1 MTRMKN
7 IILNEDFAWE
17 NYTETDVKNVYV
29 KIENKIK
36 DFLENIK
43 DLDLSKNSK
52 DLTFK
57 KIYKDLDLL
66 NGFLAR
72 EIGVLRI
79 FKLSHGDK
87 KIREI
92 SRTEVLRIVNLF
104 DVFSY
109 NEDLYKVL
117 KAYFD
122 IFYKKEKKTL
132 TKEEIKIVSDTMRS
146 YKNKG
151 MHLSKEKRD
160 LLIKLNSKIDKIA
173 SDFNLACTKNYE
185 KGIWFSKEE
194 LSGVPESIV
203 SGLKFEKNKYFVSAF
218 LASQYV
224 VVKKY
229 ATNKNTRIKL
239 TKMNEAGV
247 GPVNTKRLGEILKL
261 RAEVSKI
268 LGFKTFSDLAM
279 SEQMVSDPKL
289 AKKFLEDLAKNL
301 SKKLK
306 TEKEDSEK
314 VLARFGEKLNSS
326 NILFAENILQNEKVK
341 LNLEELSEYFE
352 YEKTLKAMFDI
363 WEKYFG
369 VVSSFER
376 KLKVFGEDVE
386 VYSFKDKKTGESLGT
401 AIFDLFPREGKY
413 GHACVESIN
422 QRYFDK
428 ENKLHSTTAILV
440 CNFNKNKN
448 GKTLLDMQSV
458 STLFHEGGHLLHVL
472 LGKNNYTT
480 TGSFNTSIDFIEIHS
495 QFLEN
500 FPTTQIAVNEIAK
513 HYQNNSLLPVNLLEK
528 IKYADDYFGGLSYT
542 RQSVQSLFDLE
553 IHGKNILKYAN
564 NPSLMDS
571 LFAKLSE
578 KYLGIPSVTKNQFI
592 SRFAHMTGGYASRY
606 YGYSVSRV
614 YAQDCWDEFVK
625 KGLKPNN
632 IKIKEYKKMLELGG
646 TIPEKE
652 NLKKYLGRNPKQKA
666 FLDLINN

>member
-1 MTRMKN
+1 M
-7 IILNEDFAWE
+7 ILNEDFVWE
-17 NYTETDVKNVYV
+17 NYTETDVKNVYIN
-29 KIENKIK
+29 IENKIK
-36 DFLENIK
+36 KYLENVKKI
-43 DLDLSKNSK
+43 DLSKNSK

-79 FKLSHGDK
+79 FELSHGDK

-104 DVFSY
+104 NILSY
-109 NEDLYKVL
+109 DEDLYKVL

-122 IFYKKEKKTL
+122 NFYKKEKNTL
-132 TKEEIKIVSDTMRS
+132 TKEEIKIVDETMRS

-151 MHLSKEKRD
+151 MHLPKEKRD

-185 KGIWFSKEE
+185 KGVWFSREE
-194 LSGVPESIV
+194 LSGVPESII

-218 LASQYV
+218 LSSQYL

-229 ATNKNTRIKL
+229 ATNKNTRIRI
-239 TKMNEAGV
+239 TKINEAGV
-247 GPVNTKRLGEILKL
+247 GLVNTKRLGEILKL
-261 RAEVSKI
+261 RSQISKI
-268 LGFKTFSDLAM
+268 LGFKTFSDLSM
-279 SEQMVSDPKL
+279 NEQMVSDPKL

-306 TEKEDSEK
+306 TEKEDAK
-314 VLARFGEKLNSS
+314 KILARFGENLNSS
-326 NILFAENILQNEKVK
+326 NVLFAENILQNEKVK

-352 YEKTLKAMFDI
+352 YENTLKAMFSI

-369 VVSSFER
+369 VVAKFER
-376 KLKVFGEDVE
+376 NLKVFGNDVE
-386 VYSFKDKKTGESLGT
+386 IYSFKDKKTGENLGT

-422 QRYFDK
+422 QRYFDI
-428 ENKLHSTTAILV
+428 ENKLHSTTAILI

-472 LGKNNYTT
+472 LGKNNYSTA
-480 TGSFNTSIDFIEIHS
+480 GSFNTSVDFIEIHS

-500 FPTTQIAVNEIAK
+500 FPTTKIAVNEIAK

-528 IKYADDYFGGLSYT
+528 IKYADHYFGSFLWI

-553 IHGKNILKYAN
+553 IHGKNIFKYAN
-564 NPSLMDS
+564 NPILMDD
-571 LFAKLSE
+571 LFEKLFK
-578 KYLGIPSVTKNQFI
+578 KYIGIPSITKQQFV
-592 SRFAHMTGGYASRY
+592 SNFAHITGGYESKY
-606 YGYSVSRV
+606 YSYSVSRV

-625 KGLKPNN
+625 KGLTSNN
-632 IKIKEYKKMLELGG
+632 IKIKEYKKMLEFGG